1 MTFSTLPNP
10 HERDN
15 KDNLWH
21 VRASPPRF
29 RAEVTGTEHPNR
41 YNSVGT
47 QPGGVGWQTKAITG
61 KPASD
66 DLDRMRPIAACAL
79 DVEGLT
85 QTCSRRAQVSRKD
98 NIMDGQHQ
106 YIGDGV
112 YASFDGW
119 SVVLRANM
127 PTTDTI
133 FLEPEV
139 AWALV
144 EYIKRV
150 YAQPEPESEQP

>member
-1 MTFSTLPNP
+1 MACEGISAQVPG
-10 HERDN
+10 EGDYA
-15 KDNLWH
+15 K
-21 VRASPPRF
+21 
-29 RAEVTGTEHPNR
+29 
-41 YNSVGT
+41 NSDACTT
-47 QPGGVGWQTKAITG
+47 QPDVDRKLWAGSAITG

-85 QTCSRRAQVSRKD
+85 QTCPRRAQVSRKD